1 MTRISIIYLTI
12 RRSVL
17 IDELN
22 FMKQFASELLLTP
35 NANVMEQTF
44 EEKQR
49 MFHESS
55 NSVQVPAEKFCEARR
70 NLAELERRSDEAMIQ

>member
-1 MTRISIIYLTI
+1 MARISIIYLTI

-35 NANVMEQTF
+35 NVMEQTF

-55 NSVQVPAEKFCEARR
+55 KSVQVPAEKFCEARR
-70 NLAELERRSDEAMIQ
+70 KLAELERRSDEAMIQ